1 MLLGR
6 GKFSLFL
13 LVCPR
18 IIFDNQRVMKT
29 EKGSDLMIYA
39 APFFLPFFSADFQS
53 GGMIEPL
60 FHDLQFFDVGLG
72 NFQHE
77 KVQPA
82 PDQRPENLRQIH
94 FRILQG

>member
-1 MLLGR
+1 MLFGR
-6 GKFSLFL
+6 GRNSLFFL
-13 LVCPR
+13 LVRPWR
-18 IIFDNQRVMKT
+18 IFDNQRVMKT
-29 EKGSDLMIYA
+29 ENGSDLTIYA

-60 FHDLQFFDVGLG
+60 FHDLQFFGVGFR

-94 FRILQG
+94 LGIP